1 MKEDN
6 GLTLAP
12 RRSSRFPAV
21 KVTDLDFADDL
32 ALISDA
38 IEKAQRLL
46 HDLETAASDIG
57 LHVNDIK
64 TEYMLINIDDP
75 EAAMTTLDGKSLEN
89 KYSILNT

>member
-1 MKEDN
+1 VKLKIN
-6 GLTLAP
+6 AKSRT
-12 RRSSRFPAV
+12 SS
-21 KVTDLDFADDL
+21 
-32 ALISDA
+32 
-38 IEKAQRLL
+38 LL
-46 HDLETAASDIG
+46 G